1 MRHNLAFCTK
11 KKKKTCIRRHNLDT
25 WRVHSDRLIDDSGAV
40 PMGACSTSASW
51 STFDNVFKAF
61 ERSRLTT
68 LYLKW
73 AKETETK

>member
-40 PMGACSTSASW
+40 PMGACSTGASW
-51 STFDNVFKAF
+51 STFDFGLWLL
-61 ERSRLTT
+61 RDPG
-68 LYLKW
+68 
-73 AKETETK
+73 